1 MIRHNRSRRG
11 FGVAVTGTTL
21 ILTLALA
28 GCASS
33 SSSKSTTAPSGGTL
47 TVAELAPPSLI
58 PGQNDGAASDE
69 LNALFAPLTYYTASG
84 QLEDIQASSIVGSDG
99 QRVWTIHLRPGWT
112 FSDGEAVTA
121 QSYIN
126 AWNATAYGPNAWV
139 DGGDFSDVQGYA
151 ALNPPSGKP
160 TVKTLSGLSAPNSL
174 TIRVALTSPDSQ
186 FPLELTTS
194 AFLPMPSAAFKDLTA
209 YASDPIGDGQYMM
222 AGPEVP
228 NVSITVVRY
237 PGYKGVK
244 GHAAK
249 VVFQIYTSTSA
260 MYTAAEAGQVDIA
273 SVGQSQYGAAKK
285 AFGKN
290 FIAFN
295 APAID
300 YIGFPLYNNKFPKL
314 VREAFSL
321 AINRTLLNAKI
332 FAGVNQ
338 PATSILPPAEAGA
351 PTNICKYCKYDP
363 SLARK
368 LLAEAGGWHGPL
380 VIWYPSGAGY
390 SPTWEA
396 IANMLH
402 SNLGIG
408 PITFNAS
415 PFTPYLA
422 ALAGKK
428 VTNGIY
434 RGHWGAYFPSM
445 ENTLANLFEPQ
456 GAGYTETY
464 YSSPTVQSLIAKGN
478 AAPTLAKAEAF
489 YRQAETAIM
498 SAFPVIPLD
507 YAKYVYVHT
516 SAVSNVVIDVEQVNP
531 GQVIVNKA

>member
-1 MIRHNRSRRG
+1 MIRPNRIHARISAG
-11 FGVAVTGTTL
+11 GVALVL
-21 ILTLALA
+21 ALALA
-28 GCASS
+28 GCGSS
-33 SSSKSTTAPSGGTL
+33 VSSHSSVVHRGGTL
-47 TVAELAPPSLI
+47 TIGELAPPSLI
-58 PGQNDGAASDE
+58 PGQNDGAATDE
-69 LNALFAPLTYYTASG
+69 LNALFAPLTYYTASDH
-84 QLEDIQASSIVGSDG
+84 LEDIQASSIVGSDG

-112 FSDGEAVTA
+112 FSNGEPVTA
-121 QSYIN
+121 ESYIN

-139 DGGDFSDVQGYA
+139 DGGDLSDVQGYA
-151 ALNPPSGKP
+151 ALNPTSGAP
-160 TVKTLSGLSAPNSL
+160 TTKTLSGLTAPNSL
-174 TIRVALTSPDSQ
+174 TIRVALSSPDSQ
-186 FPLELTTS
+186 FPLEVTTS
-194 AFLPMPSAAFKDLTA
+194 AFLPMPSAAFKNLTA
-209 YASDPIGDGQYMM
+209 YASDPIGDGQYKM
-222 AGPEVP
+222 ASPEVP
-228 NVSITVVRY
+228 NVSITMVRY
-237 PGYKGVK
+237 AGYKGTA
-244 GHAAK
+244 GNAAK
-249 VVFQIYTSTSA
+249 VIFQIYTGDPA
-260 MYTAAEAGQVDIA
+260 MYTAAEAGQVDIGN
-273 SVGQSQYGAAKK
+273 VGQSEYGAAKA

-321 AINRTLLNAKI
+321 AINRKLLNEKI
-332 FAGVNQ
+332 FGGVNE

-351 PTNICKYCKYDP
+351 PSDICAYCKYDP

-390 SPTWEA
+390 SATWEA

-402 SNLGIG
+402 SNLGIS

-422 ALAGKK
+422 ALSGKK

-456 GAGYTETY
+456 GAGYTETF
-464 YSSPTVQSLIAKGN
+464 YSSSAVRNLIAEGN
-478 AAPTLAKAEAF
+478 AAPSLAKAEAY

-498 SAFPVIPLD
+498 KAFPVIPLD

-516 SAVSNVVIDVEQVNP
+516 SAVSNVVIDVEQTNP